1 MEDERSAPSVRG
13 RLVVSREPWRLART
27 GCCGCQFPSWQV
39 RALSRSL
46 SVILIVIWGAVR
58 VDVLASW
65 RAYILRVA
73 QLRPEAPDSFFEDER
88 RVWAARHGVEPLPL
102 PWEPRNRPVMSDP
115 YPER

>member
-46 SVILIVIWGAVR
+46 SVIL
-58 VDVLASW
+58 
-65 RAYILRVA
+65 
-73 QLRPEAPDSFFEDER
+73 
-88 RVWAARHGVEPLPL
+88 
-102 PWEPRNRPVMSDP
+102 
-115 YPER
+115 